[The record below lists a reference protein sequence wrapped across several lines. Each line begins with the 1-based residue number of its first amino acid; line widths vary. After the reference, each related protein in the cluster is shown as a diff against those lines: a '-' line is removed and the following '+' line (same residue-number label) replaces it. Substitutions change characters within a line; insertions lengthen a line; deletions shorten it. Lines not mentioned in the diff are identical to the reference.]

1 VRKIRLFLVI
11 GSAVLAAG
19 AAWVFLYD
27 SPPAREIPRGL
38 EALRVPEGFTVE
50 MVAGPE
56 LVSYPMFAAL
66 DDAGRLYLCES
77 SGKALTD
84 EEMTANPQYRVSVL
98 EDRDDD
104 GTFDKSGV
112 FADRLTI
119 SQGAVWHRGS
129 LYVASPPDFYR
140 FEDRDGD
147 GASDVREVILSGFPM
162 KSNAATL
169 HGPFLGPDGW
179 LYLAHGNSKPFR
191 IETPEGK
198 VVEGRGSRIWRTR
211 PDGTGLEWIT
221 AGGHDNPVEVVFTPS
236 GEPFATSTYFQNPK
250 GGLRDAIFHLVE
262 GGIYP
267 KYTRVVE
274 QFRRTGDL
282 MPVMT
287 RMGRVSPAGLIRYES
302 GAFGQE
308 YRGNLFSAQFNP
320 HRVQRH
326 RLTREGATFRTE
338 DEDLLTS
345 LDPEVHFTDLVEDVD
360 GSLLVVDTGAWF
372 IKGCPVSRVSRPEFK
387 GAIYRVRKLNAHK
400 VDDPRGRRLNL
411 DQQNPP
417 NLVNHLE
424 DERVFVRKRALDL
437 LVEAGTAGV
446 APLSQILGA
455 SKSPEVRCAAVFGLY
470 RIGSPEALETC
481 RRALQDP
488 DLTVRIAAARVLGM
502 VRDRKSVEM
511 LMTLAQKDEAPVRR
525 QAATALGQ
533 IGARRAVPA
542 LLLAAA
548 DPSDRMVEHSIIFS
562 LISLKQTPPLIAG
575 LKSSSPAVQKAALI
589 ALDQM
594 EGRPLRKEH
603 LLTFLAGP
611 ESELSE
617 AALWVAGHHPEWA
630 ADAVEFLRPR
640 LAAGPSADD
649 REALARIFTPFS
661 GNPKVQGIITE
672 ALAVGTPSQKI
683 FLLDVIDR
691 SPVKEL
697 PAAWLDQLR
706 RRLQDPEDGV
716 RARCTDL
723 IKTHKLSG
731 FETEL
736 ETIAANPGESDD
748 LRVAAMDALVGSHPT
763 LSREHFDFL
772 SARLNTATPAPLR
785 LAAGRVIGRVRLD
798 DTQLL
803 DLARKELSQADP
815 LVFPNLLDAFAS
827 KQSPKVS
834 RALLDA
840 LLKNPEALDSYA
852 RARVDEIFKNF
863 PEDLR
868 QETQVLTRRLHEI
881 KQARIERLMK
891 LDHQLR
897 EGNVEKGRK
906 LFFGQLAGCS
916 SCHTIGAEG
925 HEVGPDLTSVG
936 AVRSRHD
943 LLEAIIFPSAS
954 FVPGHEVRR
963 VQTKRERHSGILG
976 GWERAAAVDSDS
988 DVLILVT
995 GPNARVR
1002 IPRSEIVSM
1011 EASPVSLMP
1020 EGLGEALSR
1029 DQLADILA
1037 FLQAQKQLSD
1047 QSLGATPE
1055 PD

>member
-1 VRKIRLFLVI
+1 MLRRIRLFLVLGI
-11 GSAVLAAG
+11 VLAAAG
-19 AAWVFLYD
+19 AGWVFLHD
-27 SPPAREIPRGL
+27 RPPSGESTRGL
-38 EALRVPEGFTVE
+38 DALRVPEGFTVE

-56 LVSYPMFAAL
+56 LVTYPMFAAL
-66 DDAGRLYLCES
+66 DDAGRLFLCES

-84 EEMTANPQYRVSVL
+84 EEMAANPQYRVSVL
-98 EDRDDD
+98 EDRDGD
-104 GTFDKSGV
+104 GIFDTSRV

-140 FEDRDGD
+140 FEDTDGD
-147 GASDVREVILSGFPM
+147 GVSDVREVILSGFPM

-191 IETPEGK
+191 IETPEGT
-198 VVEGRGSRIWRTR
+198 VVEGKGSRIWRAR

-267 KYTRVVE
+267 KYTQVVE
-274 QFRRTGDL
+274 QFQRTGDL

-287 RMGRVSPAGLIRYES
+287 RMGRVAPSGLIRYES

-326 RLTREGATFRTE
+326 RLYREGATFRTE
-338 DEDLLTS
+338 DEDFLTS

-372 IKGCPVSRVSRPEFK
+372 IKGCPVSRVSRPEFE
-387 GAIYRVRKLNAHK
+387 GAIYRIRKLNAHK
-400 VDDPRGRRLNL
+400 IDDPRGRRLNL
-411 DQQNPP
+411 DQQSPHS
-417 NLVNHLE
+417 LATHLQ
-424 DERVFVRKRALDL
+424 DARVFVRKKALEL
-437 LVEAGTAGV
+437 LVEAGSV
-446 APLSQILGA
+446 APLSQVLST
-455 SKSPEVRCAAVFGLY
+455 SKSPEVRCAVIFGLY
-470 RIGSPEALETC
+470 RIGGPEALEAC
-481 RRALQDP
+481 QSALQDR
-488 DLTVRIAAARVLGM
+488 DFTVRIAAVRVLGM
-502 VRDRKSVEM
+502 LRDPQSVEV
-511 LMTLAQKDEAPVRR
+511 LMALVQKGEAPVRR

-533 IGARRAVPA
+533 IGDPRAVPA
-542 LLLAAA
+542 LLQAAA

-562 LISLKQTPPLIAG
+562 LLSLKQTAPLVAA
-575 LKSSSPAVQKAALI
+575 LRSSSPKVQKAALI

-603 LLTFLAGP
+603 LLTFLASP
-611 ESELSE
+611 ESELRE
-617 AALWVAGHHPEWA
+617 AAFWVAGHHPEWA

-640 LAAGPSADD
+640 LAAGPSDDD
-649 REALARIFTPFS
+649 REALSRIFTAFS
-661 GNPKVQGIITE
+661 GDPKVQKIITG
-672 ALAVGTPSQKI
+672 ALATGTPSQKI
-683 FLLDVIDR
+683 FLLGVIDG

-697 PAAWLDQLR
+697 PDAWLEQLR
-706 RRLQDPEDGV
+706 LRLQDPEDGV

-723 IKTHKLSG
+723 IKSHKLSG
-731 FETEL
+731 FQSEL
-736 ETIAANPGESDD
+736 EAIAANPEESDD
-748 LRVAAMDALVGSHPT
+748 LCVAAMDALVGSHPT
-763 LSREHFDFL
+763 LPREYFDFL

-785 LAAGRVIGRVRLD
+785 LAAGRVIGRARLD

-803 DLARKELSQADP
+803 ELARKELPQADP

-827 KQSPKVS
+827 SQSPEVG
-834 RALLDA
+834 RALLDT
-840 LLKNPEALDSYA
+840 LLKKPHALDSYA
-852 RARVDEIFKNF
+852 RERVDELFEKF
-863 PEDLR
+863 PEDVR
-868 QETQVLTRRLHEI
+868 KETQVLTKRLDEI
-881 KQARIERLMK
+881 KQARVGRLME
-891 LDHQLR
+891 LDRQLR
-897 EGNVEKGRK
+897 EGNVERGRK
-906 LFFGQLAGCS
+906 LFFGQVAGCS

-963 VQTKRERHSGILG
+963 VQTSRERHSGILG
-976 GWERAAAVDSDS
+976 GWERSAAVDSDS

-1047 QSLGATPE
+1047 QSIGTTPE
-1055 PD
+1055 RD